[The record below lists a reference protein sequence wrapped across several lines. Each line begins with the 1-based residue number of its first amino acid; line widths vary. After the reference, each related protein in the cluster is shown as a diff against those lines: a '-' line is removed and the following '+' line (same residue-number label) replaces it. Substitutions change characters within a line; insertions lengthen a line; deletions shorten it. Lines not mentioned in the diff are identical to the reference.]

1 MNKVLQLIQSL
12 KMKLRLLVRNY
23 HARPSALKRAKRKA
37 DRLHK
42 KNGYRYRV
50 FFILQRYRVMTR
62 NDIRD
67 RKKSG
72 LFKYWLKAGE
82 DFDRLALYDTGSN
95 YCGVPKH
102 NLY

>member
-1 MNKVLQLIQSL
+1 MNKIQGLIL
-12 KMKLRLLVRNY
+12 KWRM
-23 HARPSALKRAKRKA
+23 RPSALKRAKKKA

-42 KNGYRYRV
+42 KTGHRYRV

-72 LFKYWLKAGE
+72 LFKFFLKAGA
-82 DFDRLALYDTGSN
+82 DFDRFSLYDTGSN
-95 YCGVPKH
+95 YCSKPKQI
-102 NLY
+102 